1 MPSASQQAMTVAT
14 SPEFQARV
22 RLALVKTALA
32 AIDDQNSARAAFAQ
46 RVLTDRVNLF
56 MAAVAVVA
64 NASIGS
70 SIASA
75 GDNPGDTFGV
85 ADDDIAFTIAENGN
99 PATGVFAKLAAANV
113 GG

>member
-22 RLALVKTALA
+22 RLALVRTALT
-32 AIDDQNSARAAFAQ
+32 AIDDESDARKSFSR
-46 RVLTDRVNLF
+46 RVLTDKVNLF

-75 GDNPGDTFGV
+75 GENPGDTFGV
-85 ADDDIAFTIAENGN
+85 ADDDIAFTIAEGGIA
-99 PATGVFAKLAAANV
+99 ATGVFAKLAAANV